1 MEECHG
7 MMLWMHSDRSKRIC
21 VPPLLFCLVR
31 LNWPLVITIGGHS
44 LLISVSPS
52 NYPSPH
58 LFPVCLFLGE
68 FGYAHWYLE
77 TISGSILWVCYS
89 RRCLGTICRYTDWT
103 KGAHMQSKCLN
114 PWPHWPLFWSS
125 EISYYSD
132 LPIRQATSLFA
143 LSFLLSMG
151 R

>member
-1 MEECHG
+1 MEGCHG

-21 VPPLLFCLVR
+21 VPPLLFCLVH
-31 LNWPLVITIGGHS
+31 LNWPLGITIS
-44 LLISVSPS
+44 DTV
-52 NYPSPH
+52 
-58 LFPVCLFLGE
+58 F
-68 FGYAHWYLE
+68 WYLSLPP
-77 TISGSILWVCYS
+77 IILPPSLSCLSYFFRWIWLCPLMPRDFLDLYLGGYS
-89 RRCLGTICRYTDWT
+89 RRCLGTICRYTNWT

-125 EISYYSD
+125 EISYYAD